1 MFMKKNLI
9 IGICSLIAIV
19 ASASSYAQTE
29 EAATIPLTVIAVKQ
43 QSVPET
49 AMTYLNDKL
58 MQVATKNGLGTT
70 DYNSRFV
77 ITASIIPVTKDI
89 IPGPPRQFSENL
101 DITFYIVDNIDQKI
115 YSSATVSAKAVE
127 ASEEKVLIK
136 AIRSINVGSPKIAE
150 FVNNGREK
158 IITYYESQCDNI
170 IAKAKSL
177 ASQNMFEAALFEL
190 NSIPS
195 CCTEAYKKSSKVA
208 EGVFDTYVD
217 YWGNVCLSKARN
229 LWMSEPNAQG
239 AKKAGEYLCQ
249 ILPYSKSYPNA
260 EKLYQEI
267 KNEVKADLD
276 FEIKVYDDIID
287 LEATKVNAWKEIGV
301 AFGKGQQPID
311 TNVTWLVK

>member
-9 IGICSLIAIV
+9 IGICSLIAIA
-19 ASASSYAQTE
+19 ASTSSYAQTE
-29 EAATIPLTVIAVKQ
+29 EAATIPLTVIAAKQ

-58 MQVATKNGLGTT
+58 MQVVSKNGLGTT

-77 ITASIIPVTKDI
+77 ITASIIPATKDI
-89 IPGPPRQFSENL
+89 IPGPPRQFSENI
-101 DITFYIVDNIDQKI
+101 DITFYIVDNVDQKI

-127 ASEEKVLIK
+127 ASEEKALIK

-150 FVNNGREK
+150 FVDKGREK
-158 IITYYESQCDNI
+158 IIAYYESQCDNI

-177 ASQNMFEAALFEL
+177 ASQNMYEAALFEL

-195 CCTEAYKKSSKVA
+195 CCTEAYKKSSNVA
-208 EGVFDTYVD
+208 EGIFDTYVD
-217 YWGNVCLSKARN
+217 YWGSLCLSKAKS
-229 LWMSEPNAQG
+229 LWMAEQNTKG

-249 ILPYSKSYPNA
+249 ILPDSRSYAAA
-260 EKLYQEI
+260 ENLYKEI
-267 KNEVKADLD
+267 KTEIKEDLD
-276 FEIKVYDDIID
+276 FELKVYDNIVD
-287 LEATKVNAWKEIGV
+287 LEKAKVNAWKEIGV
-301 AFGKGQQPID
+301 AYGKGQQPVD

>member
-1 MFMKKNLI
+1 M
-9 IGICSLIAIV
+9 
-19 ASASSYAQTE
+19 
-29 EAATIPLTVIAVKQ
+29 
-43 QSVPET
+43 
-49 AMTYLNDKL
+49 
-58 MQVATKNGLGTT
+58 GTT

-89 IPGPPRQFSENL
+89 VPGPPRQFSESI

-127 ASEEKVLIK
+127 TSEEKALIK
-136 AIRSINVGSPKIAE
+136 AIRSINVGSSKIAE

-158 IITYYESQCDNI
+158 IIAHYESQCDNI

-177 ASQNMFEAALFEL
+177 ASQNMYEAAMFEL

-208 EGVFDTYVD
+208 EGIFDTYVD

-229 LWMSEPNAQG
+229 LWMAEPNAQG

-249 ILPYSKSYPNA
+249 ILPYSKSYSNA

-267 KNEVKADLD
+267 KNEVKEDLD
-276 FEIKVYDDIID
+276 FEIRVYDDIVD
-287 LEATKVNAWKEIGV
+287 LESAKVNAWKEIGV
-301 AFGKGQQPID
+301 AFGKGQQPVD